1 MKWIILLLV
10 LMGGAST
17 WSWAQSSPVYLP
29 KISSQYL
36 TQVRDGG
43 AQVLVIGYMDDQA
56 YLHSPNGRQ
65 PFSQAS
71 LLDMLADPNQDPDA
85 GLPIVRVE
93 VERSLPLHYWHDVYF
108 WLQLAGYTELHVT
121 VLESNTQKKGYIT
134 IPIAPFFYPEQAY
147 AAALAARNKTTLTPL
162 QLAQQVHPHTE
173 TLNSI
178 QDPALRL
185 RLLRKTSLAY
195 IPQHSSTIQLKADGQ
210 VFFQEQVI
218 DPMML
223 SALLQSTIAT
233 HYKSSYQ
240 AAAPQ
245 TRLWMNLQTD
255 SKANMQHYAHLLAA
269 VSEAYHLYWEELAF
283 NQHQKTYPE
292 ISLQER
298 AALRQAAPLLSLEYD
313 PAFQTYWQ
321 TQLQDDQLKLWQIQ
335 P

>member
-1 MKWIILLLV
+1 MKWMLLLLV
-10 LMGGAST
+10 LSAPI

-43 AQVLVIGYMDDQA
+43 AQLVVIGYMDDQA
-56 YLHSPNGRQ
+56 YLHSSEGRQ

-71 LLDMLADPNQDPDA
+71 LLAMLADPDQAPD
-85 GLPIVRVE
+85 GSLPIVRVE
-93 VERSLPLHYWHDVYF
+93 VARSLPLHYWQDLYF
-108 WLQLAGYTELHVT
+108 WLQIAGYTELHFT
-121 VLESNTQKKGYIT
+121 VLERTTQQKGYIA

-147 AAALAARNKTTLTPL
+147 AAALAARGNETSTPL
-162 QLAQQVHPHTE
+162 QLAQQVHPHTDA
-173 TLNSI
+173 LSSI

-185 RLLRKTSLAY
+185 RLLRKTKLAY
-195 IPQHSSTIQLKADGQ
+195 IPQYTNSIELKADGQ
-210 VFFQEQVI
+210 VVFKEQAI

-223 SALLQSTIAT
+223 SAMLQSAIAT

-245 TRLWMNLQTD
+245 TRLWMDLQIN
-255 SKANMQHYAHLLAA
+255 SKANIQHYAQLLAA

-283 NQHQKTYPE
+283 NQHQKTYAE

-298 AALRQAAPLLSLEYD
+298 ATLRQAAPLLSLEYD
-313 PAFQTYWQ
+313 PAFQAYWQ
-321 TQLQDDQLKLWQIQ
+321 TQLKSDQLKLWQIQ